1 MMLFGWYFVE
11 VRNDKTK
18 IIFCDVGQGDGILI
32 TKKNWQMLI
41 DTGPN
46 NKKILTCLERHLPFW
61 DKTLEVVLITHGDSD
76 HTGGLADVLKSYKTI
91 DIFNNDDLEVLN
103 EQKISSKKLKQNDV
117 IKTSL
122 FDFEIVNPPN
132 FEKNT
137 KDNNDNS
144 IAGIFSYKDTKFL
157 LTADISS
164 EVEQRLVWQKVLPE
178 NIDILKVSHHGSATA
193 TSDELLDFVKPK
205 VAVISVGKENRFGHP
220 RKEVLE
226 RLEKRGI
233 KIERT
238 DQLGDMVFELE

>member
-1 MMLFGWYFVE
+1 MLFGWYFVE